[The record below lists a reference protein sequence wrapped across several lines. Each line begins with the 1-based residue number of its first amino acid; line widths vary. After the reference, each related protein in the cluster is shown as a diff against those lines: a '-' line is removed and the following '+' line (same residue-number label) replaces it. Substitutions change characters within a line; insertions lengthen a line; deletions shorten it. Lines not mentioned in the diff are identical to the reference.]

1 MLVWLRAPHRRRFLY
16 TQRKQIWLSI
26 VGYTSKTT
34 WWVWKRPVVD
44 YGVKSV
50 VWCIWL
56 LQRAH
61 NALCVSDSKITP
73 SLWLGHRS
81 RPFFLHLALMKKY
94 SQCQKFFLQYW
105 LLCQLFKLLVSF
117 FSLHL
122 LHYFRCIFLLSFI
135 LCDCVK
141 RCLELSQAGKRAS
154 ASSSVNC
161 ERWWYS

>member
-94 SQCQKFFLQYW
+94 SQCQKFFFAVLTVCCASTNCLNYLFPFFLCTYFTIFDVYFFCHLYYVTVWNAVWNYPRQEKGPRRR
-105 LLCQLFKLLVSF
+105 LL
-117 FSLHL
+117 
-122 LHYFRCIFLLSFI
+122 
-135 LCDCVK
+135 
-141 RCLELSQAGKRAS
+141 
-154 ASSSVNC
+154 
-161 ERWWYS
+161 